1 MRRKLLTVWYALLI
15 LFCLELVTYG
25 AVGFMADYYH
35 KLIWERFNAGI
46 KEYREVNS
54 SLPYADFINRASRA
68 EGISGQVVAA
78 VIQAESSFQPR
89 ALSRSGAYGLMQVI
103 PSTWRQVNNQIK
115 ACTGRHA
122 GDCTSDC
129 YFNPEI
135 NITIGTAYLGQLY
148 KSYNG
153 DMVRA
158 LAAYNAG
165 PGEVS
170 RYGGVPPFQE
180 TNEYIDRII
189 TYWFKAQNKPL
200 PSYSLQSEYWQD
212 VRSTLGWLCLLT
224 AVLIG
229 FVLWRLLKRHH
240 SWRWR

>member
-1 MRRKLLTVWYALLI
+1 
-15 LFCLELVTYG
+15 
-25 AVGFMADYYH
+25 
-35 KLIWERFNAGI
+35 
-46 KEYREVNS
+46 
-54 SLPYADFINRASRA
+54 
-68 EGISGQVVAA
+68 
-78 VIQAESSFQPR
+78 
-89 ALSRSGAYGLMQVI
+89 
-103 PSTWRQVNNQIK
+103 
-115 ACTGRHA
+115 
-122 GDCTSDC
+122 